1 VIESQHAGCRGC
13 SSGAGGY
20 HNIFGN
26 KYGQYLAAIQI
37 AREKKRE
44 AAQGEGGS
52 GGDSFADSMAV
63 FASEQEQKEIDEGG
77 GGGGGEEG
85 EEGEETAKRGAGDEK
100 GDGSS
105 KRRRIAD

>member
-44 AAQGEGGS
+44 AAQGDGDG

-63 FASEQEQKEIDEGG
+63 FASEQEQKELDQGG
-77 GGGGGEEG
+77 GTGEEG
-85 EEGEETAKRGAGDEK
+85 GETAKRGAGDEE
-100 GDGSS
+100 GDRGS
-105 KRRRIAD
+105 KRRRTAD